1 LVAAA
6 AGQSIYQNYQ
16 EELEMKL
23 GGSIS
28 AVLLVSGLLLA
39 LPGCQKQEE
48 EGPAEQA
55 GKEIDKMA
63 AKAGQQ
69 VEKAGEG
76 IDKMVE
82 RAGQQVEKAGEAMQ
96 DAAKDDKK

>member
-1 LVAAA
+1 MVAAA
-6 AGQSIYQNYQ
+6 ACQSIDQNYP

-28 AVLLVSGLLLA
+28 ALLLVSGLLLA
-39 LPGCQKQEE
+39 LPSCQKHEG
-48 EGPAEQA
+48 EGPAEHA
-55 GKEIDKMA
+55 GKEIDKVV

-69 VEKAGEG
+69 VEKAGEE
-76 IDKMVE
+76 IDKVVVK
-82 RAGQQVEKAGEAMQ
+82 AGEQVEKAGEAIQ